1 MNASGRR
8 PAAPD
13 QSPRQPDPKQRVRST
28 RSMEILCLALAA
40 LVVVWSRVLT
50 TQLWP
55 VLGLLC
61 AFVVAI
67 VAFRSR
73 RFFPGRTRTRLLI
86 ESWSMVMFIAGVL
99 WFTGKRSS
107 PILNLYLLP
116 IILSALTLGRLVTL
130 LQVAVI
136 AICHLLLAAATPGLD
151 VISLVYASQAV
162 GQLAPF
168 LLVAYL
174 TTTLS
179 ADITEARERIEN
191 LAQTDALTGLYNL
204 GMFNEVWQRE
214 RDPGV
219 YALLLIDMD
228 KLKDINDA
236 FGHEA
241 GNSAITLVAQ
251 CLQRSIRTT
260 DYAARFGG
268 DEFAV
273 LLPGASPEIAEAVVK
288 RVRHN
293 VFKTTLDLRSRMI
306 RCSVS
311 IGVVNYPKDA
321 RDMREL
327 LSITDRN
334 MYRDKELRRAPGSEA
349 SA

>member
-1 MNASGRR
+1 M
-8 PAAPD
+8 
-13 QSPRQPDPKQRVRST
+13 
-28 RSMEILCLALAA
+28 
-40 LVVVWSRVLT
+40 VV
-50 TQLWP
+50 
-55 VLGLLC
+55 
-61 AFVVAI
+61 
-67 VAFRSR
+67 
-73 RFFPGRTRTRLLI
+73 
-86 ESWSMVMFIAGVL
+86 FITGVL
-99 WFTGKRSS
+99 WFTGKSSS
-107 PILNLYLLP
+107 PLLNLYLLP
-116 IILSALTLGRLVTL
+116 IILSSLTLGRPVTL
-130 LQVAVI
+130 LQVAVV
-136 AICHLLLAAATPGLD
+136 AICHLLLAAATRGLD
-151 VISLVYASQAV
+151 VTSLVYASQAV

-179 ADITEARERIEN
+179 ADVTEARERIEN

-204 GMFNEVWQRE
+204 RMFNEVWRRE
-214 RDPGV
+214 HDAAERSRGV
-219 YALLLIDMD
+219 YALLMIDMD

-251 CLQRSIRTT
+251 CLQRSIRGT

-293 VFKTTLDLRSRMI
+293 VYKTTLDLRSRMI

-311 IGVVNYPKDA
+311 IGVVSYPKDS
-321 RDMREL
+321 RDTREL
-327 LSITDRN
+327 LSIADRK
-334 MYRDKELRRAPGSEA
+334 MYRDKELRRAPGNEA
-349 SA
+349 NA

>member
-1 MNASGRR
+1 
-8 PAAPD
+8 
-13 QSPRQPDPKQRVRST
+13 
-28 RSMEILCLALAA
+28 
-40 LVVVWSRVLT
+40 
-50 TQLWP
+50 

-73 RFFPGRTRTRLLI
+73 RFFPGHTRTRLLI
-86 ESWSMVMFIAGVL
+86 ESWSMVIFITGVL
-99 WFTGKRSS
+99 WFTGKSSS
-107 PILNLYLLP
+107 PLLNLYLLP

-136 AICHLLLAAATPGLD
+136 AICHLLLAAAAPGLD
-151 VISLVYASQAV
+151 VMSLSYASQAV

-191 LAQTDALTGLYNL
+191 LAQTDALTGLFNL
-204 GMFNEVWQRE
+204 RMFNEVWQRE
-214 RDPGV
+214 HGSAERDRGV

-228 KLKDINDA
+228 KLKDINDD

-251 CLQRSIRTT
+251 CLQRSIRNT

-273 LLPGASPEIAEAVVK
+273 LLPGASPEVADAVVK

-327 LSITDRN
+327 LSIADRK

>member
-1 MNASGRR
+1 L
-8 PAAPD
+8 
-13 QSPRQPDPKQRVRST
+13 RST
-28 RSMEILCLALAA
+28 RSIEILCLVLAA
-40 LVVVWSRVLT
+40 LVLIWSGALISQFWAVV
-50 TQLWP
+50 
-55 VLGLLC
+55 GLLA
-61 AFVVAI
+61 AFAAAI
-67 VAFRSR
+67 VVFRAR
-73 RFFPGRTRTRLLI
+73 RFLPGRTRTKLLI
-86 ESWSMVMFIAGVL
+86 ESWSMLLFITGVL
-99 WFTGKRSS
+99 WFTGKSAS
-107 PILNLYLLP
+107 PLLNLYLLP

-130 LQVAVI
+130 LQVAAI
-136 AICHLLLAAATPGLD
+136 AVCHFLLALATPGVE
-151 VISLVYASQAV
+151 VISLLYASQVV

-191 LAQTDALTGLYNL
+191 LAQTDSLTGLYNPR
-204 GMFNEVWQRE
+204 MFNELWQRE
-214 RDPGV
+214 HSTAERNRGM
-219 YALLLIDMD
+219 YSLLMIDMD

-251 CLQRSIRTT
+251 CLQRSIRNT
-260 DYAARFGG
+260 DHAARFGG

-273 LLPGASPEIAEAVVK
+273 LLPGASPEVAEAVIK

-293 VFKTTLDLRSRMI
+293 VYKTTLDLRSRMI

-321 RDMREL
+321 RDTREL
-327 LSITDRN
+327 LSLAEHK
-334 MYRDKELRRAPGSEA
+334 MYRDKELRRTPGAEA
-349 SA
+349 NA

>member
-1 MNASGRR
+1 
-8 PAAPD
+8 
-13 QSPRQPDPKQRVRST
+13 
-28 RSMEILCLALAA
+28 
-40 LVVVWSRVLT
+40 VVVWSRGAT
-50 TQLWP
+50 SQLWT
-55 VLGLLC
+55 LLALFC
-61 AFVVAI
+61 TFVVAI
-67 VAFRSR
+67 VVFRSR
-73 RFFPGRTRTRLLI
+73 RFFPRRTRTRLLI
-86 ESWSMVMFIAGVL
+86 ESWSMVIFITGVL
-99 WFTGKRSS
+99 WFTGKSSS
-107 PILNLYLLP
+107 PLLNLYLLP

-136 AICHLLLAAATPGLD
+136 AIFHLLLAAAAPGVD
-151 VISLVYASQAV
+151 VISLSYASQAV
-162 GQLAPF
+162 GQLAPY

-174 TTTLS
+174 TTALS

-191 LAQTDALTGLYNL
+191 LAQTDSLTGLYNL
-204 GMFNEVWQRE
+204 RMFNEVWQRE
-214 RDPGV
+214 HGSAERDRGV

-251 CLQRSIRTT
+251 CLQRSIRNS

-273 LLPGASPEIAEAVVK
+273 LLPGASPEVADAVVK

-311 IGVVNYPKDA
+311 IGVVSYPKDA

-327 LSITDRN
+327 LSIADRK

-349 SA
+349 NA

>member
-1 MNASGRR
+1 
-8 PAAPD
+8 
-13 QSPRQPDPKQRVRST
+13 
-28 RSMEILCLALAA
+28 LALAA
-40 LVVVWSRVLT
+40 LVLVWSRALAN
-50 TQLWP
+50 QLWP
-55 VLGLLC
+55 VLGLLS

-67 VAFRSR
+67 VVFRAR
-73 RFFPGRTRTRLLI
+73 RFFPRRTRTRLLI
-86 ESWSMVMFIAGVL
+86 ESWSMVIFVTGVL
-99 WFTGKRSS
+99 WFTGKSSS
-107 PILNLYLLP
+107 PLLNLYLLP

-136 AICHLLLAAATPGLD
+136 YICHLLLAAATPGLD
-151 VISLVYASQAV
+151 VFSLSYASQAV

-191 LAQTDALTGLYNL
+191 LAQNDALTGLYNL
-204 GMFNEVWQRE
+204 RMFNEVWQRE
-214 RDPGV
+214 HGSAERERGV
-219 YALLLIDMD
+219 YALLMIDMD

-236 FGHEA
+236 FGHDA

-251 CLQRSIRTT
+251 CLQRSIRNT

-293 VFKTTLDLRSRMI
+293 VYKTTLDLRSRMI

-327 LSITDRN
+327 LSMADRK
-334 MYRDKELRRAPGSEA
+334 MYRDKELRRTPSSEA
-349 SA
+349 NA

>member
-1 MNASGRR
+1 M
-8 PAAPD
+8 
-13 QSPRQPDPKQRVRST
+13 RST
-28 RSMEILCLALAA
+28 RSIEILCLALAA
-40 LVVVWSRVLT
+40 LVLIWSGALT
-50 TQLWP
+50 NQMWP
-55 VLGLLC
+55 VLGLL
-61 AFVVAI
+61 AVFALAI
-67 VAFRSR
+67 VGFRGR
-73 RFFPGRTRTRLLI
+73 RFLPGRTRSKLLI
-86 ESWSMVMFIAGVL
+86 ESWSMVFFITGVL
-99 WFTGKRSS
+99 WFTGKGGS
-107 PILNLYLLP
+107 PLFNLYLLP
-116 IILSALTLGRLVTL
+116 IILSALTLGRMITL
-130 LQVAVI
+130 LQVAAI
-136 AICHLLLAAATPGLD
+136 AVCHLLLAMTTPGLD
-151 VISLVYASQAV
+151 VISLFYASQVV

-191 LAQTDALTGLYNL
+191 LAQTDSLTGLYNL
-204 GMFNEVWQRE
+204 RMFNEVWQRE
-214 RDPGV
+214 HESAERDRGM
-219 YALLLIDMD
+219 YALLMIDMD

-236 FGHEA
+236 FGHEG

-251 CLQRSIRTT
+251 CLQRSIRGT

-311 IGVVNYPKDA
+311 IGVVNYPKDS
-321 RDMREL
+321 RDAREL
-327 LSITDRN
+327 LSIADRK

>member
-1 MNASGRR
+1 
-8 PAAPD
+8 
-13 QSPRQPDPKQRVRST
+13 VRST
-28 RSMEILCLALAA
+28 RSIEILCLALAA
-40 LVVVWSRVLT
+40 LVLVWSRALV

-55 VLGLLC
+55 VTALLL
-61 AFVVAI
+61 AFVAAI
-67 VAFRSR
+67 LAFRAR

-86 ESWSMVMFIAGVL
+86 ESWSMVLFISGVL
-99 WFTGKRSS
+99 WFTGKSAS
-107 PILNLYLLP
+107 PLLNLYLLP

-130 LQVAVI
+130 LQVVVVAVF
-136 AICHLLLAAATPGLD
+136 HLLLAAATPGVD
-151 VISLVYASQAV
+151 VLSLVYASQAV

-191 LAQTDALTGLYNL
+191 LAQNDALTGLYNL
-204 GMFNEVWQRE
+204 RMFNEVWQRE
-214 RDPGV
+214 HAAAESNRGV
-219 YALLLIDMD
+219 YALLMIDMD

-236 FGHEA
+236 FGHDA

-251 CLQRSIRTT
+251 CLQRSIRNT

-273 LLPGASPEIAEAVVK
+273 LLPGASPDIAEAVVK

-311 IGVVNYPKDA
+311 IGVVNYPRDG

-327 LSITDRN
+327 LSMADRN
-334 MYRDKELRRAPGSEA
+334 MYRDKELRRAPGTPA
-349 SA
+349 NA

>member
-1 MNASGRR
+1 
-8 PAAPD
+8 
-13 QSPRQPDPKQRVRST
+13 VRST
-28 RSMEILCLALAA
+28 RSIEILCLVLAA
-40 LVVVWSRVLT
+40 LVLVWSGGLAK
-50 TQLWP
+50 QLWP
-55 VLGLLC
+55 VLGLLA
-61 AFVVAI
+61 AFVAAI
-67 VAFRSR
+67 VAFRAR
-73 RFFPGRTRTRLLI
+73 RFFPRRTRTRLLI
-86 ESWSMVMFIAGVL
+86 ESWSMLIFITGVL
-99 WFTGKRSS
+99 WFSGKSSS
-107 PILNLYLLP
+107 PLLNLYLLP

-130 LQVAVI
+130 LQVAVV

-151 VISLVYASQAV
+151 VMSLFYASQAV

-179 ADITEARERIEN
+179 ADVTEARERIEN

-204 GMFNEVWQRE
+204 RMFNEVWRRE
-214 RDPGV
+214 HDAAERGRGV
-219 YALLLIDMD
+219 YALLMIDMD
-228 KLKDINDA
+228 KLKDINDT

-251 CLQRSIRTT
+251 CLQRSIRGT

-293 VFKTTLDLRSRMI
+293 VYKTTLDLRSRMI

-311 IGVVNYPKDA
+311 IGVVNYPKDS
-321 RDMREL
+321 RDTREL
-327 LSITDRN
+327 LSIADRK

-349 SA
+349 NA

>member
-1 MNASGRR
+1 
-8 PAAPD
+8 
-13 QSPRQPDPKQRVRST
+13 
-28 RSMEILCLALAA
+28 
-40 LVVVWSRVLT
+40 
-50 TQLWP
+50 
-55 VLGLLC
+55 
-61 AFVVAI
+61 
-67 VAFRSR
+67 
-73 RFFPGRTRTRLLI
+73 
-86 ESWSMVMFIAGVL
+86 
-99 WFTGKRSS
+99 
-107 PILNLYLLP
+107 LLP

-136 AICHLLLAAATPGLD
+136 AICHLLLAAATLGLD
-151 VISLVYASQAV
+151 VVSLSYASQAV

-168 LLVAYL
+168 LLMAYL

-204 GMFNEVWQRE
+204 RMFNEVWQRE
-214 RDPGV
+214 HSSAERDRGV

-228 KLKDINDA
+228 RLKDINDA
-236 FGHEA
+236 FGHEG

-251 CLQRSIRTT
+251 CLQRSIRNT
-260 DYAARFGG
+260 DFAARFGG

-273 LLPGASPEIAEAVVK
+273 LLPGASSEVADAVVK

-327 LSITDRN
+327 LSMADRK

>member
-1 MNASGRR
+1 
-8 PAAPD
+8 
-13 QSPRQPDPKQRVRST
+13 VRST
-28 RSMEILCLALAA
+28 RSIEILCLALAA
-40 LVVVWSRVLT
+40 LVLVWSRALM

-55 VLGLLC
+55 VLGLLA
-61 AFVVAI
+61 AFAVAI
-67 VAFRSR
+67 VAFRAR
-73 RFFPGRTRTRLLI
+73 RFFPRRTRTRLLI
-86 ESWSMVMFIAGVL
+86 ESWSMVIFITGVL
-99 WFTGKRSS
+99 WFTGKSSS
-107 PILNLYLLP
+107 PLLNLYLLP

-136 AICHLLLAAATPGLD
+136 AACHLLLAAATPGLD
-151 VISLVYASQAV
+151 VVSLVYASQAV

-191 LAQTDALTGLYNL
+191 LAQNDALTGLYNL
-204 GMFNEVWQRE
+204 RMFNEVWQRE
-214 RDPGV
+214 HASAERDRGV
-219 YALLLIDMD
+219 YALLMIDMD
-228 KLKDINDA
+228 KLKDINDS

-251 CLQRSIRTT
+251 CLQRSIRNT

-293 VFKTTLDLRSRMI
+293 VYKTTLDLRSRMI

-311 IGVVNYPKDA
+311 IGVVNYPKDG

-327 LSITDRN
+327 LSIADRK

>member
-1 MNASGRR
+1 M
-8 PAAPD
+8 
-13 QSPRQPDPKQRVRST
+13 RST
-28 RSMEILCLALAA
+28 RSIEILCLALAA
-40 LVVVWSRVLT
+40 LVLVWSRALV

-55 VLGLLC
+55 VVGLLA

-67 VAFRSR
+67 VMFRAR

-86 ESWSMVMFIAGVL
+86 ESWSMVMFITGVL
-99 WFTGKRSS
+99 WFTGKSAS
-107 PILNLYLLP
+107 PLLNLYLLP

-151 VISLVYASQAV
+151 VISLFYASQAV

-204 GMFNEVWQRE
+204 RMFNEVWQRAHDAGE
-214 RDPGV
+214 RDRGV

-293 VFKTTLDLRSRMI
+293 VYKTTLDLRSRMI

-327 LSITDRN
+327 LSMADRK

-349 SA
+349 NA